1 MKKTLFKII
10 IVICVGILVMAIM
23 PKTTKGDVNNDGIV
37 DHVDLGMVQKHLLGV
52 EKLDERQLKR
62 ADTNKDG
69 KIDIVDLANIQ
80 KIILEV
86 K

>member
-1 MKKTLFKII
+1 MKKILII
-10 IVICVGILVMAIM
+10 IISLIIIIGIYKI
-23 PKTTKGDVNNDGIV
+23 TKVEVVGDVNADRVVNQI
-37 DHVDLGMVQKHLLGV
+37 DLDMVQQHLLNV
-52 EKLDERQLKR
+52 KKLNKNEEKR

>member
-1 MKKTLFKII
+1 MKKILII
-10 IVICVGILVMAIM
+10 IISLIIIIGIYKI
-23 PKTTKGDVNNDGIV
+23 TKVEVVGDVNADRVVNQI
-37 DHVDLGMVQKHLLGV
+37 DLDMVQQNLLNV
-52 EKLDERQLKR
+52 KKLNKNEEKR